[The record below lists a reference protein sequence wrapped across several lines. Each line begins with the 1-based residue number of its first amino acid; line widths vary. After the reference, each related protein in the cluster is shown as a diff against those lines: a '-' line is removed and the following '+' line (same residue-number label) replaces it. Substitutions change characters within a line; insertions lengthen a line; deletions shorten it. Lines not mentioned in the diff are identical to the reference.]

1 MATDNTTIAV
11 LGGTGALGAAL
22 AGRWLAAGH
31 HVLIG
36 SRDAAR
42 AAEAAKVL
50 AAKAKA
56 PADRASGATNRDA
69 AAEAEIVVLS
79 VPWAGHRAMLEDVR
93 DAVQGKIVVD
103 TTVPLVPP
111 RVARV
116 QLPPADSAAKTAQ
129 DFLGEGVKVV
139 SAFHSVA
146 AHRLA
151 VNEPVDCDVL
161 VFGNDPAARAI
172 VCGLVE
178 DVGLKAWHGGAIDN
192 SAASEALTS
201 VLIFINRR
209 YGIDGAGFR
218 ITGTP
223 GEAKSE

>member
-1 MATDNTTIAV
+1 MTDSITIAV
-11 LGGTGALGAAL
+11 LGGSGALGAAL

-31 HVLIG
+31 RVVIG
-36 SRDAAR
+36 SRDAAK
-42 AAEAAKVL
+42 AAAAAQALAAKVE
-50 AAKAKA
+50 AD
-56 PADRASGATNRDA
+56 PARATGTGNREA
-69 AAEAEIVVLS
+69 AAAAEIVVLA
-79 VPWAGHRAMLEDVR
+79 VPYAGHQALLDEVK
-93 DAVQGKIVVD
+93 DAVQGKIVLD

-116 QLPPADSAAKTAQ
+116 QLPAAGSAAKAAQ
-129 DFLGEGVKVV
+129 DALGEGVRVV

-151 VNEPVDCDVL
+151 ENEPVDCDVL
-161 VFGNDPAARAI
+161 VFGNDPAARAT

-178 DVGLKAWHGGAIDN
+178 DCGLKAWHGGSIDN

-223 GEAKSE
+223 GETKAE

>member
-1 MATDNTTIAV
+1 MTTDPTTIAI

-31 HVLIG
+31 RVVIG
-36 SRDAAR
+36 SRDAQRAEQVATALAKKAR
-42 AAEAAKVL
+42 VA
-50 AAKAKA
+50 
-56 PADRASGATNRDA
+56 ADRASGATNRDA
-69 AAEAEIVVLS
+69 AAAAEIVVLS
-79 VPWAGHRAMLEDVR
+79 VPWSGHRAMLDDVR
-93 DAVQGKIVVD
+93 EAVQGKIVLD
-103 TTVPLVPP
+103 TTVPLVPR

-116 QLPPADSAAKTAQ
+116 QLPAGGSAAKTAQ
-129 DFLGEGVKVV
+129 DYLGDGVRVV

-151 VNEPVDCDVL
+151 AGEAIESDVL
-161 VFGNDPAARAI
+161 VFGNDPAARAA
-172 VCGLVE
+172 VCALVE
-178 DVGLKAWHGGAIDN
+178 DVGLKPWHGGSIDN

>member
-1 MATDNTTIAV
+1 MTTEKTTIAV

-31 HVLIG
+31 RVIVG
-36 SRDAAR
+36 SRDAAKAR
-42 AAEAAKVL
+42 EAA
-50 AAKAKA
+50 AKLGAG
-56 PADRASGATNRDA
+56 ASGATNRDA
-69 AAEAEIVVLS
+69 AAGAEIVVLS
-79 VPWAGHRAMLEDVR
+79 VPWGGHRAMLEEVK
-93 DAVQGKIVVD
+93 DAVQGKIVLD

-116 QLPPADSAAKTAQ
+116 QLPEGGSAARIAQ
-129 DFLGEGVKVV
+129 DFLGEGVQVV

-151 VNEPVDCDVL
+151 EGEAIECDVL
-161 VFGNDPAARAI
+161 VFGNDPAARAA

-178 DVGLKAWHGGAIDN
+178 DVGLKPWHGGSIDN

-223 GEAKSE
+223 GDAKSE

>member
-1 MATDNTTIAV
+1 MTNEPKTIAV

-31 HVLIG
+31 RVIVG

-42 AAEAAKVL
+42 AGQAAAEL
-50 AAKAKA
+50 AAKAKVA
-56 PADRASGATNRDA
+56 SDRASGATNRDA
-69 AAEAEIVVLS
+69 AAAAEIVVLS
-79 VPWAGHRAMLEDVR
+79 VPWAGHRAMIEDVR
-93 DAVQGKIVVD
+93 DAVQGKIVLD

-116 QLPPADSAAKTAQ
+116 QLPSGGSAAKGAQ
-129 DFLGEGVKVV
+129 EFLGDGVRVV

-151 VNEPVDCDVL
+151 EGEPIESDVL
-161 VFGNDPAARAI
+161 VFGNDPAARAA
-172 VCGLVE
+172 VCALVE
-178 DVGLKAWHGGAIDN
+178 DVGLKPWHGGSIDN

-223 GEAKSE
+223 GEAKGE